1 MSARH
6 SNQAVPPPHARPALW
21 WPVALAGG
29 VFLFVRLVLDPPA
42 RYAASAPV
50 FFFREDFFQQQLRR
64 PGGPLAF
71 AAAWLAQLDYGAWLG
86 ALVFTALVALLSLA
100 THRVLRGAG
109 GGVERAWAVPGYV
122 LLLLYAQY
130 DPPVWELGVGVLLA
144 VVALAAWSS
153 LAARPGGWQWP
164 GFLVLATALFGVAGP
179 FPGLLFILVAGL
191 HALVVQRK
199 WRAAVICWAA
209 LVPWWFV
216 VFVAQSNDLRV
227 VMQSWGRAPSVILV
241 ALVYG
246 FFPIAML
253 ASGRSSRWFGSGF
266 TPIKLPA
273 AGRSTM
279 HGRPASRPAARW
291 LWAWRAGIGGL
302 AVAGFLLTFSVQ
314 HRAGWRIQAAAERGD
329 WQGVLDAA
337 APLRTIP
344 LPARLQINRALF
356 HTGRLVSD
364 LFTFPQQTGVPL
376 LPSLSDGA
384 SVCVPLSETL
394 LELGQVNLAEHYAQE
409 AVEAWGERPAALWC
423 LAQINLVKGRPLA
436 ARVYLNVLRGVPFHR
451 AKAAGWLRALEQ
463 DPTGLSVDGVN
474 AIRALQVRADTVERF
489 FPVESLLRPLLQA
502 NRQNR
507 MAAEYLMA
515 HLLLTHQTARAVESL
530 GLWAD
535 AGETTLPR
543 SLAEAVLLFDHTRG
557 NRPAALHGLKL
568 DDRTAPRFEQFV
580 EALRQN
586 GDQMTLTEQRLAA
599 GFGDTY
605 WFYDVFGRNPG
616 RAGVTLHR
624 GRP

>member
-6 SNQAVPPPHARPALW
+6 PNEAASPPRHRPASW
-21 WPVALAGG
+21 GRAALAGG
-29 VFLFVRLVLDPPA
+29 AFLFVWLVLDPPA

-50 FFFREDFFQQQLRR
+50 FFFRDDFWQRHLHW

-71 AAAWLAQLDYGAWLG
+71 AAAWLAQLDYSAWLG
-86 ALVFTALVALLSLA
+86 ASVFTALVATLSLA

-109 GGVERAWAVPGYV
+109 DGVERAWAVPGYV

-130 DPPVWELGVGVLLA
+130 DPPVWELGGGVLLA
-144 VVALAAWSS
+144 VASLLAWTTWTKRPGVWSWVGYAALA
-153 LAARPGGWQWP
+153 
-164 GFLVLATALFGVAGP
+164 TTLFCVAGP
-179 FPGLLFILVAGL
+179 FPGLLFIVVAGL

-199 WRAAVICWAA
+199 WRAAVLCGAA
-209 LVPWWFV
+209 LVPWWFA
-216 VFVAQSNDLRV
+216 VFVAQSNDLRAV
-227 VMQSWGRAPSVILV
+227 VQSWGRAPSVILV
-241 ALVYG
+241 ALLYG
-246 FFPIAML
+246 FFPIAIL
-253 ASGRSSRWFGSGF
+253 ASGRLSRWVPSRSAHARSS
-266 TPIKLPA
+266 A
-273 AGRSTM
+273 AGRSTA
-279 HGRPASRPAARW
+279 HARPAPRFAARW

-302 AVAGFLLTFSVQ
+302 GVAGFLLTFSVS
-314 HRAGWRIQAAAERGD
+314 HRALWRIQAAAERED

-337 APLRTIP
+337 ALLRTLP

-451 AKAAGWLRALEQ
+451 AKAAGWLRALDR
-463 DPTGLSVDGVN
+463 DPTGLSVAGV
-474 AIRALQVRADTVERF
+474 RAMRAVQVRADTVERF

-502 NRQNR
+502 NRQNT

-515 HLLLTHQTARAVESL
+515 HLLLTHQTTRAVESL

-557 NRPAALHGLKL
+557 HQPAALRGLKP
-568 DDRTAPRFEQFV
+568 DDRTARRFEQFV

-586 GDQMTLTEQRLAA
+586 GDQMTLAEQRLAA

-616 RAGVTLHR
+616 RAGATLHR